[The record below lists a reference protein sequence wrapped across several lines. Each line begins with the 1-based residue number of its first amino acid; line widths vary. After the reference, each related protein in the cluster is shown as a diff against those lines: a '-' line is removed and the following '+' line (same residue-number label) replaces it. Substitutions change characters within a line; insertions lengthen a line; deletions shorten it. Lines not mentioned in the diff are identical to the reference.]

1 MVDKDCPNL
10 KVETLYCL
18 ITTKCGEK
26 TKIVYRDVE
35 PTDENV
41 IFRKN
46 LDYILF
52 NIMMTHKRLT
62 TAAGA

>member
-10 KVETLYCL
+10 NVETLYCL
-18 ITTKCGEK
+18 ITTKCGG
-26 TKIVYRDVE
+26 TAKIVYRDVE

-41 IFRKN
+41 LGRKN